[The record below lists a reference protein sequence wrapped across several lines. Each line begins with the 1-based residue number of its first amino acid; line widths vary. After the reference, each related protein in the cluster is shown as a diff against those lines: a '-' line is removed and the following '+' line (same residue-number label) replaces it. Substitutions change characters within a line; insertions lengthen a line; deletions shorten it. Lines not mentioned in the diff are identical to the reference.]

1 MIQISKDSGYFKSAD
16 GTRIY
21 YEVRG
26 EGPPIILC
34 YGIGCIMNHWQHQIK
49 RFSKKY
55 RVITFDYRAHQKSE
69 IPLDREHLSIDYFA
83 QDLNGLMEHLG
94 LEKASVWGHSFGVQV
109 LVRAYDMFPDKFEHM
124 VFINGFA
131 QNPMKGMFGNNIA
144 SSAFELFKN
153 GYSMLPETLKY
164 IWKLGVNN
172 PIAIQLSALAGGFN
186 LKLTHLKDIEIYA
199 RGLTTL
205 DLDAFIRM
213 FEAMMDYDGRAVL
226 ERIMVP
232 TLIISGKKDSVTP
245 QSHQEEM
252 HKKIRSSQFLMV
264 PYGSHCTQLD
274 MPDFVNL
281 AIEKF
286 LSDHKYK

>member
-1 MIQISKDSGYFKSAD
+1 
-16 GTRIY
+16 
-21 YEVRG
+21 
-26 EGPPIILC
+26 
-34 YGIGCIMNHWQHQIK
+34 
-49 RFSKKY
+49 
-55 RVITFDYRAHQKSE
+55 
-69 IPLDREHLSIDYFA
+69 
-83 QDLNGLMEHLG
+83 
-94 LEKASVWGHSFGVQV
+94 
-109 LVRAYDMFPDKFEHM
+109 
-124 VFINGFA
+124 
-131 QNPMKGMFGNNIA
+131 
-144 SSAFELFKN
+144 
-153 GYSMLPETLKY
+153 
-164 IWKLGVNN
+164 
-172 PIAIQLSALAGGFN
+172 
-186 LKLTHLKDIEIYA
+186 
-199 RGLTTL
+199 
-205 DLDAFIRM
+205 M